1 MLGVVLLTV
10 GLVLAFPFRNYL
22 AAQADLVR
30 QQATEAALRA
40 QLAQVQEQKQALLDP
55 NYVRVQARSRL
66 QYVMP
71 GDTVYVVHAPTPAV
85 PKAATAPA
93 ATPDSPWYSRLWDTL
108 GDPAAAHR

>member
-22 AAQADLVR
+22 AAQADLVQ

-40 QLAQVQEQKQALLDP
+40 ELAQVQAQKQALLDP

-66 QYVMP
+66 EYVMP
-71 GDTVYVVHAPTPAV
+71 GDTVYVVHAPTPAA
-85 PKAATAPA
+85 PKVTTAPA
-93 ATPDSPWYSRLWDTL
+93 APPDSPWYSRLWDTL